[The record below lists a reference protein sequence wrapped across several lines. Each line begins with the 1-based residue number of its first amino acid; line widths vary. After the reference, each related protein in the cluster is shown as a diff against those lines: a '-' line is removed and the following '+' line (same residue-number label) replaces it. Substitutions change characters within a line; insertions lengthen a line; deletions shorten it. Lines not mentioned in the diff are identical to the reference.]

1 MLKKFPFFQQMDA
14 MDCGPTCLRMI
25 AQHYGR
31 HYTLQ
36 TLRDKCYI
44 DREGVSLLGTS
55 EGAESI
61 GLRSLAIK
69 IPFEGAESDGASF
82 LMQDLPLPCV
92 VHWDQNHFV
101 VVYKKSKK
109 HIWIADP
116 GKHRIKMTHN
126 EFKKHWVSD
135 GNQGVCLLLEPT
147 PEFYTH
153 DNEEITKSGFG
164 FLFRFMKPYR
174 RLIIQLGIGLI
185 LGSIFQL
192 IFPFLTQAIV
202 DTGIKNQDIDFIWLI
217 LIGQL
222 ILFVS
227 QISVQFIQSW
237 ILLHIGAR
245 VNVSLISDFLIKLM
259 KLPISY
265 FDIKM
270 IGDLLQRINDH
281 NRIEQFLTSSTLNI
295 VFSLFNML
303 VFGAILWYYDT
314 NIFLIFLGT
323 SIAYVLWIVLFL
335 KKRKAVDYIAFKE
348 RADNQ
353 STLIELIQG
362 MQEIKL
368 QNSEKKRRWQWVNI
382 QARLFRA
389 NIKSLAITQ
398 TQDAGANFFSQ
409 LKDILV
415 TVVAAKAVIEGSM
428 TLGQMLA
435 VQYIIGQLNG
445 PLQQFIIFIRT
456 AQDAKISLER
466 LGEIHS
472 MENEEEE
479 EQVSSANI
487 LPEQGDLHFEN
498 VNFQYNK
505 LSEIVLKNM
514 NLTIPRGKVTAIVG
528 TSGSGKTTLVK
539 LILGFYE
546 PTNGTIRIGGIR
558 IDNLPKKLWRKKCGA
573 VMQDGYVFSDTIA
586 NNVAESEDYVD
597 KNKLLKAVKVA
608 NIQDFIENMPLGYN
622 TMVGAK
628 GNGLSQGQKQ
638 RLLIA
643 RAVYKN
649 PEFLFFD
656 EATNALDA
664 QNERIIVKNLDDFYK
679 GRTVIVVAHRLS
691 TVKDADQIIVLE
703 KGELVE
709 KGTHEELTAKRGAYF
724 HLVKNQL
731 ELGA

>member
-1 MLKKFPFFQQMDA
+1 MDA

-259 KLPISY
+259 KLPIGY

-724 HLVKNQL
+724 QLVKNQL

>member
-1 MLKKFPFFQQMDA
+1 MLKKFPFYQQMDA
-14 MDCGPTCLRMI
+14 MDCGPSCLRMI

-36 TLRDKCYI
+36 TLREKCYI

-69 IPFEGAESDGASF
+69 IPFTAHDDDGASF
-82 LMQDLPLPCV
+82 MMDDLPLPCI

-116 GKHRIKMTHN
+116 GKQRIKLTHR
-126 EFKKHWVSD
+126 EFKKHWISD
-135 GNQGVCLLLEPT
+135 GNQGICLLLEPT
-147 PEFYTH
+147 PEFFSAE
-153 DNEEITKSGFG
+153 NEKITKTGFG
-164 FLFRFMKPYR
+164 FLFRYMKPYR
-174 RLIIQLGIGLI
+174 WLIFQLGVGLI

-259 KLPISY
+259 KLPIAY
-265 FDIKM
+265 FDTKM

-295 VFSLFNML
+295 IFSLFNML

-314 NIFLIFLGT
+314 RIFLIFLIT
-323 SIAYVLWIVLFL
+323 SIAYVLWILIFL
-335 KKRKAVDYIAFKE
+335 KKRKEVDYIAFKE

-353 STLIELIQG
+353 SSLIELIQG

-389 NIKSLAITQ
+389 NIKSLRITQ
-398 TQDAGANFFSQ
+398 AQDAGANFFSQ
-409 LKDILV
+409 LKDILI
-415 TVVAAKAVIEGSM
+415 TVIAATAVIDGRM

-435 VQYIIGQLNG
+435 VQYIIGQLNA
-445 PLQQFIIFIRT
+445 PLAQFISFIRT

-479 EQVSSANI
+479 KSSSTFMLQENADI
-487 LPEQGDLHFEN
+487 HFEN

-505 LSEIVLKNM
+505 LGDMVLKNI
-514 NLTIPRGKVTAIVG
+514 NVSIPRGKVTAIVG

-539 LILGFYE
+539 LLLGFYE
-546 PTNGTIRIGGIR
+546 PTDGTIRIGGTKIGS
-558 IDNLPKKLWRKKCGA
+558 LPKKIWRQKCGA
-573 VMQDGYVFSDTIA
+573 VMQDGFVFSDTIA
-586 NNVAESEDYVD
+586 NNVAESEDLVD
-597 KNKLLKAVKVA
+597 KTKLLKSVKIA

-664 QNERIIVKNLDDFYK
+664 HNERIIVQNLEQFFE

-703 KGELVE
+703 KGELIE
-709 KGTHEELTAKRGAYF
+709 KGTHEELTAQRGAYYK
-724 HLVKNQL
+724 LVKNQL
-731 ELGA
+731 ELGS